1 MEFTF
6 VGRGSN
12 PLVEKFR
19 ERWTTID
26 HMKISPEVKSWL
38 TLLTRVLLGGVLIL
52 AGVLKAK
59 APYEAAAAV
68 RAYQVLPNS
77 LASLLG
83 HTLPWLEIGAGLL
96 LVLGVAVKKSAWF
109 GGALMVLFIVAISQ
123 AWARGLSIDC
133 GCFGNGGAV
142 APGHTKYLQEILRDI
157 GLMLCAIYLIKFPHG
172 KLGLDKEPQRDLTTN
187 N

>member
-1 MEFTF
+1 M
-6 VGRGSN
+6 
-12 PLVEKFR
+12 
-19 ERWTTID
+19 
-26 HMKISPEVKSWL
+26 EVKSWL

-83 HTLPWLEIGAGLL
+83 YALPWLEIGTGLL

-142 APGHTKYLQEILRDI
+142 APGHTKYLQEILRDL
-157 GLMLCAIYLIKFPHG
+157 GLTLCAIYLIKFPHG
-172 KLGLDKEPQRDLTTN
+172 KLGLDKKP
-187 N
+187 

>member
-1 MEFTF
+1 M
-6 VGRGSN
+6 
-12 PLVEKFR
+12 
-19 ERWTTID
+19 
-26 HMKISPEVKSWL
+26 EVKSWL

-83 HTLPWLEIGAGLL
+83 YALPWLEIGTGLL

-142 APGHTKYLQEILRDI
+142 APGLTKYLQEILRDL
-157 GLMLCAIYLIKFPHG
+157 GLTLCAIYLIKFPQG
-172 KLGLDKEPQRDLTTN
+172 KLGLDKKP
-187 N
+187 

>member
-1 MEFTF
+1 M
-6 VGRGSN
+6 
-12 PLVEKFR
+12 
-19 ERWTTID
+19 
-26 HMKISPEVKSWL
+26 EVKSWL

-83 HTLPWLEIGAGLL
+83 YALPWLEIGTGLL

-109 GGALMVLFIVAISQ
+109 GGALMALFIVAISQ

-142 APGHTKYLQEILRDI
+142 APGHTKYLQEILRDL
-157 GLMLCAIYLIKFPHG
+157 GLTLCAIYLIKFPHG
-172 KLGLDKEPQRDLTTN
+172 KLGLDKKP
-187 N
+187 